1 MGCLPSTKVSRH
13 GLFSTKIVYI
23 QNYVAINLLISRTS
37 DIYVNALFH
46 ELIKDENSLSGKSN
60 LPPCKLFKY
69 YVNGETR
76 IKKLNTTPG
85 EL

>member
-1 MGCLPSTKVSRH
+1 
-13 GLFSTKIVYI
+13 
-23 QNYVAINLLISRTS
+23 
-37 DIYVNALFH
+37 VNALFH
-46 ELIKDENSLSGKSN
+46 ELIKDENSLSGRSN